1 MVLNLLRAKLSA
13 AMSTSLPPPPVAPA
27 AALPGRP
34 PGLNWRD
41 PALGLGYL
49 VLHVLL
55 DASSFVEP
63 VLQLGITPWSP
74 YAGLMLAFLC
84 LRPHGAAWVLTA
96 YLLAELIIR
105 GIPEVWWILPLQAV
119 GVLGIYRS
127 AALLMRRLGLW
138 RGPELP
144 RDILQFVLVAA
155 STALLAG
162 TVVVGVYILA
172 GELAVNQFWSA
183 LAKYWVGDLNG
194 MLMLTPLLLRY
205 RRFPELLLAIR
216 DTPLQVTA
224 VTAAVVGSLAV
235 VFLLG
240 DPEDLRFFYVLFV
253 PAISAALIWGI
264 PGLLLTAVSLQIG
277 LVFGVR
283 EMPVTAPFAD
293 LQFLMVTLTLTGLAL
308 GVVVTERT
316 RTTRLALR
324 REARQA
330 ALFAAAPDA
339 VISIEQ
345 GGATRLLNPAAEAMF
360 RESLAAMGGDLHA
373 VLPELDLR
381 AASGNTT
388 LRALTAQ
395 GTSFPVD
402 LAWSTYGNEA
412 ERATIVI
419 ARDASERE
427 RAQAQLRERDATLAR
442 ASRVAIAGELAS
454 GLAHE
459 LNQPMT
465 ALVGY
470 LRAAQILM
478 GEDHAGF
485 DPRLTPT
492 LSKAAD
498 EALRAADILR
508 RLRDFYIGRGPNL
521 ENFDLRAL
529 IESTTEALRRR
540 VTREDLR
547 ISVDVPLALHA
558 NADRIYTE
566 IILSNLLGNAADAVA
581 HTETAHIR
589 IVARVVDKE
598 IFVTVEDSGAGIS
611 QPMRDNMFRT
621 FFTSKP
627 DGMGLGLAVSR
638 SLAQTTGGD
647 LRLLESGTDDADAS
661 ATLGGARFEL
671 RLAKAEN
678 KQHVSER

>member
-1 MVLNLLRAKLSA
+1 MSIATPAKASLSP
-13 AMSTSLPPPPVAPA
+13 LF
-27 AALPGRP
+27 GI
-34 PGLNWRD
+34 
-41 PALGLGYL
+41 GYL
-49 VLHVLL
+49 CLHVLL

-84 LRPHGAAWVLTA
+84 LQPRGAPWVLAA
-96 YLLAELIIR
+96 YLAAELLIR
-105 GIPEVWWILPLQAV
+105 GLPDVWWILPLQAL
-119 GVLGIYRS
+119 GVLGVYQA
-127 AALLMRRLGLW
+127 AALLMRRLQLS

-144 RDILQFVLVAA
+144 QDILRFALIAA
-155 STALLAG
+155 VTAALAG
-162 TVVVGVYILA
+162 TVVVGAYLLA
-172 GELAVNQFWSA
+172 GELAVGQFWSA

-194 MLMLTPLLLRY
+194 LLMLTPLLLRY
-205 RRFPELLLAIR
+205 QRFGELLLAVR
-216 DTPLQVTA
+216 TGPLQV
-224 VTAAVVGSLAV
+224 AAVAAAVIGALAV
-235 VFLLG
+235 IFLFG

-264 PGLLLTAVSLQIG
+264 PGVLLTAVSLQIG

-283 EMPVTAPFAD
+283 GLPVTASFSD
-293 LQFLMVTLTLTGLAL
+293 LQFLMVTLTSTGLAL
-308 GVVVTERT
+308 GAVVTERT

-339 VISIEQ
+339 VLSIERD
-345 GGATRLLNPAAEAMF
+345 GTTRLLNPAAESMF
-360 RESLAAMGGDLHA
+360 RTALATHGGEWRK
-373 VLPELDLR
+373 VLPGLDLQT
-381 AASGNTT
+381 ASGNTT
-388 LRALTAQ
+388 LRVPTAQ
-395 GTSFPVD
+395 GGTFPVD
-402 LAWSTYGNEA
+402 LAWSTYGRGQ

-478 GEDHAGF
+478 GEGEAKV

-521 ENFDLRAL
+521 ENFDLTSL
-529 IESTTEALRRR
+529 IESVTESLRRR
-540 VTREDLR
+540 IPRENLQISSNLAPGLR
-547 ISVDVPLALHA
+547 AH
-558 NADRIYTE
+558 ADRIYTE
-566 IILSNLLGNAADAVA
+566 IILSNLLGNAADAMTDQA
-581 HTETAHIR
+581 EAR
-589 IVARVVDKE
+589 IHLSAQVRDKE
-598 IFVTVEDSGAGIS
+598 IIVTVEDDGAGIS
-611 QPMRDNMFRT
+611 APMRDNMFRA

-638 SLAQTTGGD
+638 SLAQATGGD
-647 LRLLESGTDDADAS
+647 LRLLERKAEDPSPHEKLA
-661 ATLGGARFEL
+661 GACFEL
-671 RLAKAEN
+671 RLPKAEDTD
-678 KQHVSER
+678 HVPER

>member
-1 MVLNLLRAKLSA
+1 MSSSTVNSQPATRPSMHWREVLF
-13 AMSTSLPPPPVAPA
+13 
-27 AALPGRP
+27 GI
-34 PGLNWRD
+34 
-41 PALGLGYL
+41 GYL
-49 VLHVLL
+49 TLHVLL

-74 YAGLMLAFLC
+74 YAGLMLAYLC
-84 LRPHGAAWVLTA
+84 LRPSGAPWVLIA
-96 YLLAELIIR
+96 YLVAELTIR
-105 GIPEVWWILPLQAV
+105 GVPEVWWILPLQAI
-119 GVLGIYRS
+119 GVLVIYR
-127 AALLMRRLGLW
+127 AAAVVMRRLGLTL
-138 RGPELP
+138 GPELP
-144 RDILQFVLVAA
+144 RDILKFVIVAA

-172 GELAVNQFWSA
+172 GQLAVNQFWGA

-194 MLMLTPLLLRY
+194 MLMVTPLLLRY
-205 RRFPELLLAIR
+205 HRFPQLLLAIR
-216 DTPLQVTA
+216 DAPFKVAAL
-224 VTAAVVGSLAV
+224 TAAVIGSLAL

-240 DPEDLRFFYVLFV
+240 DPEDLRFFYVFFV
-253 PAISAALIWGI
+253 PAISAALVWGV

-283 EMPVTAPFAD
+283 EMPVTAPLAD
-293 LQFLMVTLTLTGLAL
+293 LQFLMVTLVLSGLAL
-308 GVVVTERT
+308 GAVVTERT
-316 RTTRLALR
+316 RTTQLALR

-339 VISIEQ
+339 VISIERD
-345 GGATRLLNPAAEAMF
+345 GSTRLLNPAAETMF
-360 RESLAAMGGDLHA
+360 RASLTAAGGDLRA
-373 VLPELDLR
+373 VLPGLDLR
-381 AASGNTT
+381 AASGSTT
-388 LRALTAQ
+388 LRALSSQ

-402 LAWSTYGNEA
+402 LAWSTYGSET

-427 RAQAQLRERDATLAR
+427 RAEAQLRERDATLAR

-478 GEDHAGF
+478 GEGQPGF

-508 RLRDFYIGRGPNL
+508 RLRDFYIGRGPNVEAFEVRGL
-521 ENFDLRAL
+521 V
-529 IESTTEALRRR
+529 ESVAEALHRR
-540 VTREDLR
+540 VAREDLR
-547 ISVDVPLALHA
+547 ISIDIDENLLAR
-558 NADRIYTE
+558 ADRIYSE
-566 IILSNLLGNAADAVA
+566 IILSNLLSNAAEVLADTDA
-581 HTETAHIR
+581 AHIR
-589 IVARVVDKE
+589 IEARVQDKE
-598 IFVTVEDSGAGIS
+598 IRLVVEDNGAGIS
-611 QPMRDNMFRT
+611 QPMRDNMFRA

-638 SLAQTTGGD
+638 SLAQATGGD
-647 LRLLESGTDDADAS
+647 LRLMEDDPPTDGAGNA
-661 ATLGGARFEL
+661 LGGARFEL
-671 RLAKAEN
+671 RLPKAESL
-678 KQHVSER
+678 HDAPEHR